1 MTLPSTPT
9 IPLPEAAEL
18 LGIGKST
25 AYAAVRKGN
34 FPVRVIQIGSRYV
47 VPTKPLLELLDLEG
61 GCSLV
66 PDYQSLESLNLLEPP
81 ARPAHDNDQEP

>member
-1 MTLPSTPT
+1 MTLPNTPT
-9 IPLPEAAEL
+9 IPLPEAAKL

-47 VPTKPLLELLDLEG
+47 VPTKPLLELLELPNSEG
-61 GCSLV
+61 VQPS
-66 PDYQSLESLNLLEPP
+66 
-81 ARPAHDNDQEP
+81 A